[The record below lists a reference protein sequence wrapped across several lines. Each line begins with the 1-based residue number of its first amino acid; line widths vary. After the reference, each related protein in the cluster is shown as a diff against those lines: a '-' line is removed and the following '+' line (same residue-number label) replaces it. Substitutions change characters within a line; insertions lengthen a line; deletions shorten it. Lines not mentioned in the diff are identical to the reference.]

1 MQAMRESR
9 TRVTT
14 RIPKLLREHLEQAA
28 AFRGMQLGSFILEAA
43 AEKADSILERE
54 RVIHL
59 AAVADVDQVALDP
72 LRADLVNT
80 RGTAVVLEAARDEEI
95 RYVVYGS
102 TIWVYGNAP
111 GSEAL
116 DEEVPLASPDHF
128 YTATKLA
135 GEMYCRTYGRMFGLA
150 PQIDR

>member
-59 AAVADVDQVALDP
+59 AAADAEVIARSIAHP
-72 LRADLVNT
+72 PKPNAAMRA
-80 RGTAVVLEAARDEEI
+80 AAKNFKKHI
-95 RYVVYGS
+95 R
-102 TIWVYGNAP
+102 
-111 GSEAL
+111 
-116 DEEVPLASPDHF
+116 VPA
-128 YTATKLA
+128 
-135 GEMYCRTYGRMFGLA
+135 
-150 PQIDR
+150 